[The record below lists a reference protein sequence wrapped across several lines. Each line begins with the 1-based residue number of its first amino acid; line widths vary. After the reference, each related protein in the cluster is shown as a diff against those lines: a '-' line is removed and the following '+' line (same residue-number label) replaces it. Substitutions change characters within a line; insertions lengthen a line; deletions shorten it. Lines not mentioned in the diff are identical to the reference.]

1 MSRWHYD
8 HYVQFGQRA
17 GGQTTVWGRGQGWGT
32 WGSSWTERAP
42 PGCWSLREVSPVHRV
57 SGGSARFSSQ
67 AWGNVVGFLFFERPE
82 GEATCQRAAARTRC
96 LILSD
101 VWQPTVSRVWG
112 PTASSWHS
120 AAASDCQEEW
130 MWSKLLREIT
140 SEGFRRSFHLACRVT
155 TWCRVDTGTLFL
167 LPSSALALHLILVF
181 NEGAVGFTSAAGPRL
196 AAAGGGWRGAC
207 WVAWTQVWRCENL
220 WTRPLGLKHILGGWA
235 HSHAVLNWE
244 TRKSATC
251 AQTCEPIWA
260 EVTGDTSL
268 HGNVRYWS
276 TRKYCGA
283 EGSGRHKMARKMWKM
298 SLRMIKKRK
307 KINIYYSSITKL
319 DYNK

>member
-17 GGQTTVWGRGQGWGT
+17 GGQTRVWGRGRGWGT

-42 PGCWSLREVSPVHRV
+42 PGCRSLREVSPVHRV

-82 GEATCQRAAARTRC
+82 GEATCQRAAARTQVFDPLWC
-96 LILSD
+96 LAADSLQSLMAYSLLLTLGCCVRLSGGVD
-101 VWQPTVSRVWG
+101 VEQIFTRDNVRRIQKKVPSGMSGNGVVPSRHRDV
-112 PTASSWHS
+112 
-120 AAASDCQEEW
+120 
-130 MWSKLLREIT
+130 
-140 SEGFRRSFHLACRVT
+140 
-155 TWCRVDTGTLFL
+155 FL

-196 AAAGGGWRGAC
+196 AAAGGSWRGAC
-207 WVAWTQVWRCENL
+207 WVAWTHVWRCENL

-244 TRKSATC
+244 TRKSGTC

-268 HGNVRYWS
+268 HGNVKHRS

-298 SLRMIKKRK
+298 K
-307 KINIYYSSITKL
+307 
-319 DYNK
+319 NKEDKHILQFNNKVRLQ